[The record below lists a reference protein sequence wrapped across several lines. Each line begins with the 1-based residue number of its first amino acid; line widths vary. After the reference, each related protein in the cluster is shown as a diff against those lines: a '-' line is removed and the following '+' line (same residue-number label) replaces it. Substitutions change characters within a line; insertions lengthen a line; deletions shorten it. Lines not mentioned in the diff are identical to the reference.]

1 VNGNLNKFFISGLA
15 LPMTVYTW
23 LTLPIIMYMSTNM
36 DVQVYINTAIIISRL
51 QNIWLLCNVASL
63 RQLLSAGQS

>member
-1 VNGNLNKFFISGLA
+1 
-15 LPMTVYTW
+15 
-23 LTLPIIMYMSTNM
+23 MYMSTNM

-63 RQLLSAGQS
+63 RRLFSAGQS